1 MYRIFVNDDS
11 VPDSEFNDVCRL
23 LEDHSI
29 HFTERP
35 RLIGS
40 LFRFGSK
47 GAGCDLMVH
56 NQADFERARQLIGD
70 YQSELMTQSRARYA
84 AKAGEPNR
92 RLREVFGW
100 LLAAAV
106 VLTVLALSIGI
117 GFR

>member
-1 MYRIFVNDDS
+1 MYRVFVNDDS
-11 VPDSEFNDVCRL
+11 VPDSEFDDVCRL
-23 LEDHSI
+23 LEEHSI
-29 HFTERP
+29 HFIERP

-56 NQADFERARQLIGD
+56 NESDFERARQLIGD
-70 YQSELMTQSRARYA
+70 YQSELLAQSRARYTEQ
-84 AKAGEPNR
+84 AGEPGR
-92 RLREVFGW
+92 RMREIFGW
-100 LLAAAV
+100 LLAASV